1 MTTNL
6 NPTHPIPTNMSI
18 PQWDALTQ
26 DPTWQSTVDELEMT
40 AGGTFT
46 NSFQPMGWM
55 KTWPELPTYSHYM
68 QLRSLVLRG
77 FAAML
82 RDTCSGDIYDA
93 ASNCGKPL
101 VFDRLF
107 TPNDDIKA
115 TLLALV
121 EGENLGPQVELTPER
136 SAIIRTVLQQVLT
149 AADWSAIAQA
159 AAAQAERQVMKL
171 AAA

>member
-1 MTTNL
+1 MTD
-6 NPTHPIPTNMSI
+6 I
-18 PQWDALTQ
+18 ALA
-26 DPTWQSTVDELEMT
+26 STPALDDLAELEKDDNWRRQVEDAEAAIPSHIL
-40 AGGTFT
+40 AGIV
-46 NSFQPMGWM
+46 QPMGWM

-82 RDTCSGDIYDA
+82 RDTCSGDIYAA

-107 TPNDDIKA
+107 TPTNDIKA

-121 EGENLGPQVELTPER
+121 EGEKLGPQVELTPER
-136 SAIIRTVLQQVLT
+136 SAIIRAVLQQVLT
-149 AADWSAIAQA
+149 TADWSSIAQA

>member
-1 MTTNL
+1 MMTNFD
-6 NPTHPIPTNMSI
+6 PTQTDVSTEE
-18 PQWDALTQ
+18 WDALAR
-26 DPTWQSTVDELEMT
+26 DPVLQNTVNELEMDDGDIFIN
-40 AGGTFT
+40 A
-46 NSFQPMGWM
+46 FQKMGWM

-107 TPNDDIKA
+107 TPTNDIKA

-136 SAIIRTVLQQVLT
+136 SAIVRTVLQQVLT
-149 AADWSAIAQA
+149 TADWSAIAQA

>member
-6 NPTHPIPTNMSI
+6 NPTHPIPTDMSI
-18 PQWDALTQ
+18 QQWDALTQ
-26 DPTWQSTVDELEMT
+26 DPTWQNTADEMDD
-40 AGGTFT
+40 GDIYI
-46 NSFQPMGWM
+46 NSFKKMGWM

-68 QLRSLVLRG
+68 QIRSLVLRG
-77 FAAML
+77 FAAIL
-82 RDTCSGDIYDA
+82 REACSGDIYEA

-101 VFDRLF
+101 VFNRLF

-121 EGENLGPQVELTPER
+121 EGEKLGPQVELTPER

-171 AAA
+171 AA

>member
-1 MTTNL
+1 MTDITL
-6 NPTHPIPTNMSI
+6 ASTP
-18 PQWDALTQ
+18 AL
-26 DPTWQSTVDELEMT
+26 DDLAELEKDDNWRRQVEDAEAAIPSHIL
-40 AGGTFT
+40 AGIV
-46 NSFQPMGWM
+46 QPMGWM

-107 TPNDDIKA
+107 TPSDDIKA

-121 EGENLGPQVELTPER
+121 EGEKLGPQVELTPER

-149 AADWSAIAQA
+149 TADWSAIAQA